1 MKHVAIFGATS
12 PVARALAAELARE
25 GYGLVLLGR
34 EQEEVQAVAA
44 DVHLRHAVPAHALVF
59 DALAFQTHARA
70 WEDARAAAGDE
81 LAGVVVCFGYLG
93 DQMEAQKDLAEAWR
107 ILDVNL
113 TAAVS
118 VLNLA
123 ANYFEARQ
131 MGFLCALSSV
141 AGDRGRQSNYLY
153 GAAKGGLSV
162 YLEGLRNRLFR
173 SGVAVVTIKPGF
185 LDTRMTYGRAGL
197 FLVASPEQAARAIL
211 TAIRKRKTTA
221 YVPGF
226 WRWIMLVIRAIPE
239 AVFKRM
245 RL

>member
-34 EQEEVQAVAA
+34 ELEEVQAVAS
-44 DVHLRHAVPAHALVF
+44 DVGLRHAVPAHALVF
-59 DALAFQTHARA
+59 EALAFQTHAKV

-81 LAGVVVCFGYLG
+81 LAGVVVCFGCLG
-93 DQMEAQKDLAEAWR
+93 DQVEAQKDLEEAWR

-131 MGFLCALSSV
+131 TGFLCALSSV

-211 TAIRKRKTTA
+211 AAIRKRKATV

-226 WRWIMLVIRAIPE
+226 WRWIMLVIRAVPE

>member
-34 EQEEVQAVAA
+34 ELEEVQAVAA
-44 DVHLRHAVPAHALVF
+44 DVHLRHAVPAYALVF

-81 LAGVVVCFGYLG
+81 LAGVVVCFGHLG
-93 DQMEAQKDLAEAWR
+93 DQTEAQKELAEAWR

-211 TAIRKRKTTA
+211 TAIRKRKATA

-226 WRWIMLVIRAIPE
+226 WRWIMLVIRAVPE
-239 AVFKRM
+239 TIFKRM